1 MVNRLIQ
8 TGILLLLLCFSASAQ
23 NNRQLSGDLEQ
34 VLNVLPAPNAAVAHL
49 VFEKIVMMNG
59 GIDKLCSAVQSQPH
73 DTTLQYA
80 LSGLAKFV
88 TTDKNQRKD
97 FNQSVCASLE
107 KGASSHATA
116 NAFLLEQL
124 KLSATDNELDKIKS
138 FLNDDKLIDP
148 AIAVFVSV
156 GSKKAGKILLDQIK
170 KSPDQHKTKLIKA
183 LADLNFT
190 PAEKDLSSLVRE
202 ENEKVSFAALQAL
215 PSLASAKTL
224 EDALIYYQTKTD
236 NTNKNYTAL
245 RLQAANRFLKI
256 NDLNSASLLLQAL
269 DKNALSHQFYIQYL
283 SLQTKIKPSQGKELC
298 LAAAEDENAQIAV
311 AAINLL
317 IENQNDGQA
326 KTWIDNFAKINPVA
340 QPHVIALLAH
350 SPSSEATDFLQSI
363 ISGDNEANRLAVL
376 QNVPSASVLIAYL
389 KVTSNP
395 AEITT
400 IFQNFATKPTAEITG
415 ELLPNL
421 NQFTDASVIA
431 ATQFLRTKHTSGC
444 ESALSPLL
452 DHKNPR
458 VRIAALQALRELGS
472 SAQIPVILQKAQS
485 TEIQQERIEALNTI
499 AAIAERSAQTEVLV
513 AESLAKLQ
521 DKTNADKVKFHLQFL
536 SRIGAKSAVD
546 PVAEL
551 ANTENRVLSQAAHR
565 ALFDWANANALEALL
580 PIAKETDNPT
590 WHVLSMRAIKRLID
604 ESGYIDNAKI
614 LYIERALAASRS
626 IEDKRLFIG
635 SAAQI
640 QSEDALQL
648 VLPYLKQD
656 SLQVDAAVAAIQIT
670 VDERQWRDNEP
681 VARVV
686 RAVLKNAVEDENMGV
701 VENSFEHE
709 SRPPQ
714 GFTTLFNGEDLTGW
728 RGLAADPVQ
737 RQKMSDAEYSAA
749 QVHADSNM
757 QAHWKVEKGQIFFDG
772 FGQSLC
778 TAQDYENYELHLE
791 WKIWKDGDSGIYLRG
806 VPQVQIWDPAFNKGV
821 GSGGLFNN
829 KKNPDKPLQLAD
841 RPIGEWN
848 SFRITLVDDHCTVY
862 LNDVL
867 VVDDVVL
874 ENYWE
879 RDKKLYPVGSIELQA
894 HHSPLAFRNIYIR
907 ELPSTIDTNVVELF
921 NGRDLSG
928 WQVISNSSNSWK
940 AEDGILSTGGHGG
953 GWISTEKEYSDFSL
967 ELEFNVPDGGN
978 SGVFIRAPHE
988 GDPAYTGMEIQVLD
1002 DYAEKYATLQPWQ
1015 YTGSIYA
1022 VQAPAKR
1029 VTKKAGEWQKMQIT
1043 CTGPKVQVILNGEQI
1058 VDSNLIEHM
1067 EKTAKS
1073 PGIKRRGGYIGFQN
1087 HGAPVQYRNI
1097 RIREF

>member
-1 MVNRLIQ
+1 
-8 TGILLLLLCFSASAQ
+8 
-23 NNRQLSGDLEQ
+23 
-34 VLNVLPAPNAAVAHL
+34 
-49 VFEKIVMMNG
+49 
-59 GIDKLCSAVQSQPH
+59 
-73 DTTLQYA
+73 
-80 LSGLAKFV
+80 
-88 TTDKNQRKD
+88 
-97 FNQSVCASLE
+97 
-107 KGASSHATA
+107 
-116 NAFLLEQL
+116 
-124 KLSATDNELDKIKS
+124 
-138 FLNDDKLIDP
+138 
-148 AIAVFVSV
+148 
-156 GSKKAGKILLDQIK
+156 
-170 KSPDQHKTKLIKA
+170 
-183 LADLNFT
+183 
-190 PAEKDLSSLVRE
+190 
-202 ENEKVSFAALQAL
+202 
-215 PSLASAKTL
+215 
-224 EDALIYYQTKTD
+224 
-236 NTNKNYTAL
+236 
-245 RLQAANRFLKI
+245 
-256 NDLNSASLLLQAL
+256 
-269 DKNALSHQFYIQYL
+269 
-283 SLQTKIKPSQGKELC
+283 
-298 LAAAEDENAQIAV
+298 
-311 AAINLL
+311 
-317 IENQNDGQA
+317 
-326 KTWIDNFAKINPVA
+326 
-340 QPHVIALLAH
+340 
-350 SPSSEATDFLQSI
+350 
-363 ISGDNEANRLAVL
+363 
-376 QNVPSASVLIAYL
+376 
-389 KVTSNP
+389 
-395 AEITT
+395 
-400 IFQNFATKPTAEITG
+400 
-415 ELLPNL
+415 
-421 NQFTDASVIA
+421 
-431 ATQFLRTKHTSGC
+431 
-444 ESALSPLL
+444 
-452 DHKNPR
+452 
-458 VRIAALQALRELGS
+458 
-472 SAQIPVILQKAQS
+472 
-485 TEIQQERIEALNTI
+485 
-499 AAIAERSAQTEVLV
+499 
-513 AESLAKLQ
+513 
-521 DKTNADKVKFHLQFL
+521 
-536 SRIGAKSAVD
+536 
-546 PVAEL
+546 
-551 ANTENRVLSQAAHR
+551 
-565 ALFDWANANALEALL
+565 
-580 PIAKETDNPT
+580 
-590 WHVLSMRAIKRLID
+590 
-604 ESGYIDNAKI
+604 
-614 LYIERALAASRS
+614 
-626 IEDKRLFIG
+626 
-635 SAAQI
+635 
-640 QSEDALQL
+640 
-648 VLPYLKQD
+648 
-656 SLQVDAAVAAIQIT
+656 
-670 VDERQWRDNEP
+670 
-681 VARVV
+681 
-686 RAVLKNAVEDENMGV
+686 
-701 VENSFEHE
+701 
-709 SRPPQ
+709 
-714 GFTTLFNGEDLTGW
+714 
-728 RGLAADPVQ
+728 
-737 RQKMSDAEYSAA
+737 MSDAEYSAA

-921 NGRDLSG
+921 NGRELSG